1 MPRYYSPSLEPK
13 VIVIPEGGK
22 YRISLD
28 LAVKSVSS
36 KNKPGE
42 IRILV
47 SQPEAAITVNI
58 PMIRINN
65 SGNKHCSTVVIMRDN
80 TTLKLVQMGMC
91 KVTVT
96 KIMLKVDRI

>member
-1 MPRYYSPSLEPK
+1 
-13 VIVIPEGGK
+13 
-22 YRISLD
+22 
-28 LAVKSVSS
+28 
-36 KNKPGE
+36 
-42 IRILV
+42 
-47 SQPEAAITVNI
+47 
-58 PMIRINN
+58 MIRINN